1 MTEPVDH
8 SEAGSQ
14 PPTDSARS
22 YIEHRVPAAT
32 IVHAVTADP
41 LAPDE
46 SRRAERE
53 QKDEY
58 VQSLERGMRVL
69 LSFSAQNPSRTLS
82 DIARDTGLNR
92 ATARRLL
99 LTFAHLGFVAH
110 DGRAFSLTPKML
122 DLGFSYL
129 ASLSVVDVA
138 NPVMRRLTDEIH
150 ETSSLCVLDGRDV
163 VFVARSA
170 ANRLMVLSAA
180 VGYRVPAHLTSM
192 GRVLVAFLST
202 QQQERWL
209 DAYTT
214 GGEPTRDAPNREHFV
229 ELLQHVRQ
237 DGWVLV
243 DGELEQGLRT
253 IAAPIFDSTGQCV
266 AAMNIATHSA
276 RVSRDELR
284 DRFLPPLLR
293 ATSEINRALGAR

>member
-1 MTEPVDH
+1 MPH
-8 SEAGSQ
+8 SGESSVPTPR
-14 PPTDSARS
+14 PPAPRS
-22 YIEHRVPAAT
+22 DFEQRVSAAT
-32 IVHAVTADP
+32 IVHAVT
-41 LAPDE
+41 PDAL
-46 SRRAERE
+46 SPDASQSPERE
-53 QKDEY
+53 HKDEY

-69 LSFSAQNPSRTLS
+69 LSFSAEHPSRTLS

-110 DGRAFSLTPKML
+110 DGRSFSLTPKML

-192 GRVLVAFLST
+192 GRVLVAFLSSP
-202 QQQERWL
+202 QQERWL
-209 DAYTT
+209 EAYTT
-214 GGEPTRDAPNREHFV
+214 EGEPTRDAPNREQFV
-229 ELLQHVRQ
+229 ELLRNVRQ
-237 DGWVLV
+237 AGWVLV

-276 RVSRDELR
+276 RVTRDELR
-284 DRFLPPLLR
+284 DQFLPPLLQ

>member
-1 MTEPVDH
+1 MIDPNRSDFEH
-8 SEAGSQ
+8 
-14 PPTDSARS
+14 PPA
-22 YIEHRVPAAT
+22 AAT
-32 IVHAVTADP
+32 IVRAVTPDP
-41 LAPDE
+41 LSPDE
-46 SRRAERE
+46 SRREARDH
-53 QKDEY
+53 KDEY

-69 LSFSAQNPSRTLS
+69 LSFSAQNPSRSLS
-82 DIARDTGLNR
+82 DIARETGLNR

-99 LTFAHLGFVAH
+99 LTFVHLGFVAH
-110 DGRAFSLTPKML
+110 DGRSFSLTPKML
-122 DLGFSYL
+122 DLGFAYL
-129 ASLSVVDVA
+129 GSLSVVDVA

-192 GRVLVAFLST
+192 GRVLVAFLSSH
-202 QQQERWL
+202 QQDRWL

-214 GGEPTRDAPNREHFV
+214 DGEPSRDAPNREQFV
-229 ELLQHVRQ
+229 EVLRSVRQ
-237 DGWVLV
+237 AGWVLV
-243 DGELEQGLRT
+243 DGELEEGLRT

-284 DRFLPPLLR
+284 DKYLPSLLQ
-293 ATSEINRALGAR
+293 ATGEINRALGAR